1 MPTRCLYGSKT
12 EIIDLHI
19 LVISWMSVKLE
30 EETREPTKKQLP
42 QVKLLK
48 YIKYTFIQELNSTFA
63 VMWTHN
69 KVNTDLSDDDTITA
83 IRALEFH

>member
-1 MPTRCLYGSKT
+1 
-12 EIIDLHI
+12 
-19 LVISWMSVKLE
+19 MSVKLE

-42 QVKLLK
+42 QVKLL
-48 YIKYTFIQELNSTFA
+48 KYTFIQELNSTFA

-69 KVNTDLSDDDTITA
+69 KVNTDLSDDDTIIA

>member
-30 EETREPTKKQLP
+30 EETREPTKKTTATSQIIRVH
-42 QVKLLK
+42 QVHLHSG
-48 YIKYTFIQELNSTFA
+48 IELDFC
-63 VMWTHN
+63 
-69 KVNTDLSDDDTITA
+69 SDVDSQ
-83 IRALEFH
+83 

>member
-19 LVISWMSVKLE
+19 LAISWMSVKLE

-42 QVKLLK
+42 QVKLL
-48 YIKYTFIQELNSTFA
+48 KYTFIQELNSTFA

-69 KVNTDLSDDDTITA
+69 KVNTDLSDDDTIIA